1 MPRFDACLSD
11 NIRPA
16 GPRTCRPQLET
27 ASEVETGRCRS
38 PVPRLRAALAP
49 PDACGAGRHAREA
62 TDAVGGYQTGRRR
75 SRHARGESCARQL
88 RRRQRACPK
97 VAGFARSRAPQR
109 SCRTGDGRG
118 RHERE
123 APALWERARGLAGPL
138 FGLRAGPRPDAR
150 PHAGR
155 TRRRDIKKRV

>member
-1 MPRFDACLSD
+1 MPK
-11 NIRPA
+11 PA
-16 GPRTCRPQLET
+16 RAGRTCRPELQT
-27 ASEVETGRCRS
+27 DPTS
-38 PVPRLRAALAP
+38 PNTLNSAPVRRLCAALAP
-49 PDACGAGRHAREA
+49 PDARAARA
-62 TDAVGGYQTGRRR
+62 DTRGRRPTPWAATR
-75 SRHARGESCARQL
+75 RADAARDTLAASRAHDGYAGNSARAR
-88 RRRQRACPK
+88 K
-97 VAGFARSRAPQR
+97 FAGFARSRAPQR